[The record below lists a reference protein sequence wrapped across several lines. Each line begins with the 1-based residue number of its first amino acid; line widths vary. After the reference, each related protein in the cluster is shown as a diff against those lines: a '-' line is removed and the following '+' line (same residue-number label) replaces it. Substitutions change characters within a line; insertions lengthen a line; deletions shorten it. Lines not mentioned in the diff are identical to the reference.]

1 MKTTAIAVLLLS
13 ISSFAN
19 AQNIGIGTTTP
30 NASSKLEINST
41 NSGLLIPRM
50 TTVQRTAIASPAT
63 GLLVY
68 DADSTSFAY
77 YTGSGWIFLR
87 GTGNIANNWSTAG
100 NINTTTNNFIGTSDN
115 KPLKVRVNNRPFG
128 ILDASTKS
136 IGWGD
141 SALYNNSTGYSNIA
155 IGPGALLTNNGIDR
169 SNLVAIGDSAMYHNG
184 AGATQYY
191 HGMRNTAVGSKT
203 LYTNTQGHSNTALG
217 FTALYSNTLGN
228 SNTAIGNA
236 ALYNN
241 IAGIQNT
248 AVGDAALTAN
258 TNGNY
263 NCAFGA
269 SALYLN
275 TTGYEN
281 TALGYAAMISNT
293 LGHSNTAIGFQS
305 FYSNVSGNFNT
316 ANGVQALQYNTAGN
330 NNTAYGYRALNSNTT
345 AHSNTATGYQSL
357 YTNTAGGE
365 NTATG
370 FNSLYFNTIGFYN
383 TANGNIS
390 LYNNIDGNG
399 NTANGYAALYLNTSG
414 YNNTA
419 NGYSSLLYNTTG
431 YYNSASGT
439 NTLYSN
445 TTGHHNAAFG
455 YSALA
460 VNGDGNYNTAIG
472 ANADVSAAFLG
483 DATAIGANAI
493 ANGYDKVV
501 IGGPYPGTIVV
512 GGYANWSN
520 FSDGRFKENVQEDVP
535 GLSFISKLRP
545 VTYQINNQKL
555 VNHITHLMPD
565 SIATHYKKT
574 AAEYAIIHQKIFSG
588 FIAQEVEQTAKEL
601 GYNFDGIIAPNNETD
616 HYSISYS
623 SFVIPLVKA
632 VQEQQS
638 IIEALK
644 RQISLLEIRLAALEK
659 K

>member
-13 ISSFAN
+13 ISGFSN

-50 TTVQRTAIASPAT
+50 TTVQRTAIASPAI

-100 NINTTTNNFIGTSDN
+100 NMNTTTNNFIGTSDN

-141 SALYNNSTGYSNIA
+141 SALFNNTTGYSNIA
-155 IGPGALLTNNGIDR
+155 IGPGALLTNNGADR
-169 SNLVAIGDSAMYHNG
+169 SNLVAIGDSALYNNG
-184 AGATQYY
+184 AGATQSY
-191 HGMRNTAVGSKT
+191 HGMRNTAVGSKA
-203 LYTNTQGHSNTALG
+203 LFTNTQGHSNAAFG
-217 FTALYSNTLGN
+217 FTALYSNTLGI

-241 IAGIQNT
+241 IAGTGNT

-258 TNGNY
+258 TNGSY
-263 NCAFGA
+263 NAAFGA
-269 SALYLN
+269 SALYSN

-281 TALGYAAMISNT
+281 TALGYGAMPSNT
-293 LGHSNTAIGFQS
+293 LGHSNNATGFQS
-305 FYSNVSGNFNT
+305 LYSNVSGNFNT
-316 ANGVQALQYNTAGN
+316 ANGVQTLQYNTAGN
-330 NNTAYGYRALNSNTT
+330 YNTANGYRSLNSNTS
-345 AHSNTATGYQSL
+345 AFYNTANGYQSL
-357 YTNTAGGE
+357 YTNTLGGE

-370 FNSLYFNTIGFYN
+370 ASSLYFNTIGFYN

-414 YNNTA
+414 YYNTA
-419 NGYSSLLYNTTG
+419 NGYSSLLFNNTG
-431 YYNSASGT
+431 YYNTATGT
-439 NTLYSN
+439 NSLYSN
-445 TTGHHNAAFG
+445 TTGHHNVAFG
-455 YSALA
+455 NSALYS
-460 VNGDGNYNTAIG
+460 VNDGNYNTAIG
-472 ANADVSAAFLG
+472 AYADVSASYLG

-555 VNHITHLMPD
+555 VDHITELMPD

-574 AAEYAIIHQKIFSG
+574 DAKYADMHQKKYTG
-588 FIAQEVEQTAKEL
+588 FIAQDVEQAAKEL
-601 GYNFDGIIAPNNETD
+601 GYEFDGVNAPRNETD